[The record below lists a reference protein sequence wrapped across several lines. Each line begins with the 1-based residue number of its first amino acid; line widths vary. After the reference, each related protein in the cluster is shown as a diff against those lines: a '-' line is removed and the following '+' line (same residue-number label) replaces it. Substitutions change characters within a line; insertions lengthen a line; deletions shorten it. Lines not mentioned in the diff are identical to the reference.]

1 MSLVVI
7 LLSNKNMEAVREA
20 AKNIV
25 AENQE
30 RKSTVAELA
39 NITAG
44 SFAGRSIFVI
54 LLLGVPCRT
63 TVCRMVYISR
73 CCLLWE

>member
-30 RKSTVAELA
+30 RKSTVAELP

-54 LLLGVPCRT
+54 LLLGGSA
-63 TVCRMVYISR
+63 I
-73 CCLLWE
+73 